1 MRMLRFLG
9 AAALIALAACND
21 MTYGGGGATRGGR
34 TLSIQVKDNFYSV
47 TPDTVAVDDSV
58 TWTWAGS
65 STHSVT
71 FAAGASSAT
80 QSSGTFKR
88 VFSPAGTYT
97 YHCLVHGTAMSGVIV
112 AQ

>member
-1 MRMLRFLG
+1 MRILRFVG
-9 AAALIALAACND
+9 AAALIALAGCND
-21 MTYGGGGATRGGR
+21 MTYGGGGTRGGR

-58 TWTWAGS
+58 TWTWTGS

-71 FAAGASSAT
+71 FAVGASSAT
-80 QSSGTFKR
+80 QSTGTFKR
-88 VFSPAGTYT
+88 TFSPAGTYA
-97 YHCLVHGTAMSGVIV
+97 YHCMVHGVAMSGVIV